1 MMSFLGIADPSR
13 TGGTDDG
20 ERQSGEDVVFFREP
34 SGLELSCSFD
44 ESDFS
49 SDIRI
54 KDGVK
59 GEDLGEKGVE
69 FKVDGLD
76 G

>member
-1 MMSFLGIADPSR
+1 MMSFLGLTYPSW

-20 ERQSGEDVVFFREP
+20 ERQSGEHVVLFREP
-34 SGLELSCSFD
+34 SGLEFSCSFD

-54 KDGVK
+54 KDVVK
-59 GEDLGEKGVE
+59 GEGLGEEGVE

>member
-1 MMSFLGIADPSR
+1 L
-13 TGGTDDG
+13 
-20 ERQSGEDVVFFREP
+20 FREP
-34 SGLELSCSFD
+34 SGLEFSCSFD
-44 ESDFS
+44 KSDFS

-59 GEDLGEKGVE
+59 GEDLGEESVE

>member
-1 MMSFLGIADPSR
+1 MMSFLGITDPSW

-20 ERQSGEDVVFFREP
+20 ERQSGDNVVLFREP
-34 SGLELSCSFD
+34 SGLEFSCSFD

-49 SDIRI
+49 SDIGV

-59 GEDLGEKGVE
+59 GEDLGEEGVE
-69 FKVDGLD
+69 FKVD
-76 G
+76 

>member
-1 MMSFLGIADPSR
+1 MMSFLGITDPSW

-20 ERQSGEDVVFFREP
+20 ERQGGEDVVLFGEP
-34 SGLELSCSFD
+34 SGLEFSCSFD

-49 SDIRI
+49 SDIGI